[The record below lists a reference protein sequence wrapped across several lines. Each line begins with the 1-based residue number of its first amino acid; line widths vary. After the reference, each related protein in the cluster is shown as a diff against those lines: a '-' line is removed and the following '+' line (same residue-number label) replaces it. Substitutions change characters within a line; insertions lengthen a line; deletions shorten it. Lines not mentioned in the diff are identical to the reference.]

1 MNIKANLL
9 AGIIIQNLNIF
20 PNSIHDRFYPMSKQV
35 DILVGISKN
44 GLTDRSHSLLKSTVL
59 KLIQMIGKGLLEVFP
74 NFWK

>member
-20 PNSIHDRFYPMSKQV
+20 PNSIHDRFYPMFKQV